1 MVEDTRRKRINFIT
15 ESTDIR
21 ELFSW
26 AHPLQIINAIRI
38 YCTSFYGSM
47 LWNLFGEDA
56 NMVYRCWNT
65 AVKLAW
71 RVPRN
76 TFTFLVDRVLSMGI
90 SSVRDSLFRRYGL
103 FLKSLSLSAATEV
116 QVLAAITENDLRSTT
131 GQNKA
136 KLLDYQCDK
145 EIPLGEGWRIPY
157 LNRLLEQRDLEQQS
171 QLEETQLDDMIETV
185 ASCTFY

>member
-1 MVEDTRRKRINFIT
+1 MVEDTRRRRINFIT

-90 SSVRDSLFRRYGL
+90 SSVRDSLFRRYG
-103 FLKSLSLSAATEV
+103 F
-116 QVLAAITENDLRSTT
+116 
-131 GQNKA
+131 
-136 KLLDYQCDK
+136 
-145 EIPLGEGWRIPY
+145 
-157 LNRLLEQRDLEQQS
+157 
-171 QLEETQLDDMIETV
+171 
-185 ASCTFY
+185 F